1 MKNKIIFKEKLGKNA
16 LPYTL
21 VIPMFLLMLIVI
33 IYPISKTIVMS
44 FYKNYL
50 AQPGSNP
57 FVGLDNYAKLFR
69 DKNFINSV
77 NVTIYYVVITVV
89 VRFALG
95 LIIALLLN
103 ENVKGQGIARSLI
116 IIPWAMPVVVVCLL
130 FVQLFDYQY
139 GIINYT
145 LLTIGIIKEPVK
157 WLSDKDLALPV
168 AMFVNIWK
176 GTPWAAIMLLAG
188 LQGIQKE
195 LYEAAEIDGAG
206 ALKKFWYVTLPTL
219 KPISLTVSLL
229 LIIWTIKD
237 FSIVYVLNKGGPA
250 HATEHMTIYIYQ
262 KAFEGLR
269 MGVASAAGVTMLVVT
284 MIFTI
289 VYLRLLDRQN
299 G

>member
-1 MKNKIIFKEKLGKNA
+1 MLNEKLKKNA

-21 VIPMFLLMLIVI
+21 VIPMALMMLIVI
-33 IYPISKTIVMS
+33 IYPIFKNIGMS
-44 FYKNYL
+44 FFKNYL

-57 FVGLDNYAKLFR
+57 FVGITNYVKLFG
-69 DKNFINSV
+69 DKNFVNSI
-77 NVTIYYVVITVV
+77 NVTIRYVVITVL
-89 VRFALG
+89 VRFVLG

-116 IIPWAMPVVVVCLL
+116 IIPWAMPVVVVCLI
-130 FVQLFDYQY
+130 FIQMFNFQY
-139 GIINYT
+139 GIINYVFI
-145 LLTIGIIKEPVK
+145 TIGIIKGPIK
-157 WLSDKDLALPV
+157 WMSDKDLALPV

-195 LYEAAEIDGAG
+195 LYETAQIDGASTF
-206 ALKKFWYVTLPTL
+206 KQFWYVTLPLL
-219 KPISLTVSLL
+219 KPVSLTVSLL

-250 HATEHMTIYIYQ
+250 HATEHMTIYIYH

-269 MGVASAAGVTMLVVT
+269 MGVASAAGVAMLVAT

-289 VYLRLLDRQN
+289 VYLRLLDRAS
-299 G
+299 GE

>member
-1 MKNKIIFKEKLGKNA
+1 LNNKLKKNA

-21 VIPMFLLMLIVI
+21 VFPMTVMMLIVI

-57 FVGLDNYAKLFR
+57 FVGITNYVKLFG
-69 DKNFINSV
+69 DKNFINSIS
-77 NVTIYYVVITVV
+77 VTIRYVVITVL
-89 VRFALG
+89 VRFVLG
-95 LIIALLLN
+95 LLIALLLN

-116 IIPWAMPVVVVCLL
+116 IIPWAMPVVVVCLV
-130 FVQLFDYQY
+130 FVQMFDFQY
-139 GIINYT
+139 GIINYVFT
-145 LLTIGIIKEPVK
+145 TIGIIKEPIK
-157 WLSDKDLALPV
+157 WMSDKDLALPV

-188 LQGIQKE
+188 LQGIRKE
-195 LYEAAEIDGAG
+195 LYESAQIDGAG
-206 ALKKFWYVTLPTL
+206 TFQKFWYVTLPTL

-229 LIIWTIKD
+229 LVIWTIKD

-250 HATEHMTIYIYQ
+250 HATEHMTIYIYH

-269 MGVASAAGVTMLVVT
+269 MGIASAAGVAMLTVT

-289 VYLRLLDRQN
+289 VYLRLLDRA
-299 G
+299 GGE

>member
-1 MKNKIIFKEKLGKNA
+1 MLNEKLRKNA

-21 VIPMFLLMLIVI
+21 VIPMALMMLIVI
-33 IYPISKTIVMS
+33 IYPIFKTIGMS
-44 FYKNYL
+44 FFKNYL

-57 FVGLDNYAKLFR
+57 FVGITNYVKLFG
-69 DKNFINSV
+69 DKNFINSI
-77 NVTIYYVVITVV
+77 NVTTRYVVITVL
-89 VRFALG
+89 VRFVIG

-116 IIPWAMPVVVVCLL
+116 IIPWAMPVVVVCLV
-130 FVQLFDYQY
+130 FIKMFDFQY
-139 GIINYT
+139 GIINYVFIT
-145 LLTIGIIKEPVK
+145 SGIIKEPIK
-157 WLSDKDLALPV
+157 WMSNKDLALPV

-195 LYEAAEIDGAG
+195 LYETAQIDGAG
-206 ALKKFWYVTLPTL
+206 TFKQFWYVTLPML

-250 HATEHMTIYIYQ
+250 HATEHMTIYIYH

-269 MGVASAAGVTMLVVT
+269 MGVASAAGVAMLVVT

-289 VYLRLLDRQN
+289 VYLRLLDRAS
-299 G
+299 GE

>member
-1 MKNKIIFKEKLGKNA
+1 MLNEKLKKNA

-21 VIPMFLLMLIVI
+21 VMPMTVMMLIII
-33 IYPISKTIVMS
+33 IYPIFKTIGMS
-44 FYKNYL
+44 FFKNYL

-57 FVGLDNYAKLFR
+57 FVGITNYVKLFG
-69 DKNFINSV
+69 DKNFINSIS
-77 NVTIYYVVITVV
+77 VTVRYVVITVV
-89 VRFALG
+89 VRFVLG
-95 LIIALLLN
+95 LLIALLLN

-116 IIPWAMPVVVVCLL
+116 IIPWAMPVVVVCLV
-130 FVQLFDYQY
+130 FVQMFDFQY
-139 GIINYT
+139 GIINYVFLST
-145 LLTIGIIKEPVK
+145 GIIKEPIK
-157 WLSDKDLALPV
+157 WMSDKDLALPV

-195 LYEAAEIDGAG
+195 LYESAQIDGAG
-206 ALKKFWYVTLPTL
+206 TFKKFWYVTLPML

-269 MGVASAAGVTMLVVT
+269 MGVASAAGASMLAVT

-289 VYLRLLDRQN
+289 VYLRLLDRV
-299 G
+299 GGE

>member
-1 MKNKIIFKEKLGKNA
+1 MLNEKLKKNA

-21 VIPMFLLMLIVI
+21 VIPMALMMFIVI
-33 IYPISKTIVMS
+33 IYPVFKTIGMS
-44 FYKNYL
+44 FFKNYL
-50 AQPGSNP
+50 AQPGNNP
-57 FVGLDNYAKLFR
+57 FVGITNYVKLFE
-69 DKNFINSV
+69 DKNFVNSI
-77 NVTIYYVVITVV
+77 NVTIRYVIITVL
-89 VRFALG
+89 VRFVIG

-116 IIPWAMPVVVVCLL
+116 IIPWAMPVVVVCLV
-130 FVQLFDYQY
+130 FVQMFDFQY
-139 GIINYT
+139 GIINYLFT
-145 LLTIGIIKEPVK
+145 TAGIIKEPIK
-157 WLSDKDLALPV
+157 WLSDKDLALPI

-195 LYEAAEIDGAG
+195 LYESAEIDGAG
-206 ALKKFWYVTLPTL
+206 TFKKFWYVTLPTL

-250 HATEHMTIYIYQ
+250 HATEHMTIYIYH

-269 MGVASAAGVTMLVVT
+269 MGVASAAGVIMLVVT

-289 VYLRLLDRQN
+289 VYLRLLDRA
-299 G
+299 GGE

>member
-1 MKNKIIFKEKLGKNA
+1 MLNEKLKKNA

-21 VIPMFLLMLIVI
+21 VIPMTVMMLIVV
-33 IYPISKTIVMS
+33 IYPIFKTIGMS
-44 FYKNYL
+44 FFKNYL

-57 FVGLDNYAKLFR
+57 FVGITNYIKLFG

-77 NVTIYYVVITVV
+77 NITIRYVAITVV
-89 VRFALG
+89 ARFVLG

-103 ENVKGQGIARSLI
+103 ENVKGRGIARALI
-116 IIPWAMPVVVVCLL
+116 IIPWAMPVVVVCLV
-130 FVQLFDYQY
+130 FVQMFDFQY
-139 GIINYT
+139 GIINYVFI
-145 LLTIGIIKEPVK
+145 TIGIIKEPIK
-157 WLSDKDLALPV
+157 WMSDKDLALPV

-176 GTPWAAIMLLAG
+176 GTPWAAIILLAG

-195 LYEAAEIDGAG
+195 LYEAAQIDGAG
-206 ALKKFWYVTLPTL
+206 TFKQFWYVTLPTL

-229 LIIWTIKD
+229 LVIWTIKD

-269 MGVASAAGVTMLVVT
+269 MGVSSAAGVVMLTAT

-289 VYLRLLDRQN
+289 AYLRLLDRA
-299 G
+299 GGE

>member
-1 MKNKIIFKEKLGKNA
+1 MLNEKLKKNA

-21 VIPMFLLMLIVI
+21 VIPMTLMMLIVI
-33 IYPISKTIVMS
+33 IYPIFKTIGMS
-44 FYKNYL
+44 FFKNYL

-57 FVGLDNYAKLFR
+57 FVGITNYVKLFG
-69 DKNFINSV
+69 DKNFINSI
-77 NVTIYYVVITVV
+77 NVTIRYVVITVL
-89 VRFALG
+89 VRFVIG

-116 IIPWAMPVVVVCLL
+116 IIPWAMPVVVVCLV
-130 FVQLFDYQY
+130 FIQMFDFQY
-139 GIINYT
+139 GIINYVFT
-145 LLTIGIIKEPVK
+145 TSRIIKEPIK
-157 WLSDKDLALPV
+157 WMSNKDLALPV

-195 LYEAAEIDGAG
+195 LYETAQIDGAG
-206 ALKKFWYVTLPTL
+206 TFKQFWYVTLPML
-219 KPISLTVSLL
+219 KPVSLTVSLL

-250 HATEHMTIYIYQ
+250 HATEHMTIYIYH

-269 MGVASAAGVTMLVVT
+269 MGVASAAGVLMLVVT

-289 VYLRLLDRQN
+289 VYLRLLDRVS
-299 G
+299 GE

>member
-1 MKNKIIFKEKLGKNA
+1 MLNEKLKKNA

-21 VIPMFLLMLIVI
+21 VIPMTLMMLIVI
-33 IYPISKTIVMS
+33 IYPIFKTIGMS

-57 FVGLDNYAKLFR
+57 FVGITNYVKLFG
-69 DKNFINSV
+69 DKNFINSIS
-77 NVTIYYVVITVV
+77 VTIRYVVITVL
-89 VRFALG
+89 VRFVLG
-95 LIIALLLN
+95 LLIALLLN
-103 ENVKGQGIARSLI
+103 ENVKGQGIARSII
-116 IIPWAMPVVVVCLL
+116 IIPWAMPVVVVALV
-130 FVQLFDYQY
+130 FVQMFDFQY
-139 GIINYT
+139 GIINYVFT
-145 LLTIGIIKEPVK
+145 ATGIIKEPIK
-157 WLSDKDLALPV
+157 WMSDKDLALPV

-176 GTPWAAIMLLAG
+176 GTPWAAIILLAG

-195 LYEAAEIDGAG
+195 LYESAEIDGAG
-206 ALKKFWYVTLPTL
+206 AFKKFWYVTLPTL

-250 HATEHMTIYIYQ
+250 HATEHMTIYLYH

-269 MGVASAAGVTMLVVT
+269 MGVASAAGVSMLAVT

-289 VYLRLLDRQN
+289 VYLRLLDRA
-299 G
+299 GGE

>member
-1 MKNKIIFKEKLGKNA
+1 MLNEKLKKNA

-21 VIPMFLLMLIVI
+21 VIPMTVMMLIVV
-33 IYPISKTIVMS
+33 IYPIFKTIGMS
-44 FYKNYL
+44 FFKNYL

-57 FVGLDNYAKLFR
+57 FVGITNYIKLFG
-69 DKNFINSV
+69 DKNFINSI
-77 NVTIYYVVITVV
+77 NITIRYVAITVV
-89 VRFALG
+89 ARFVLG

-103 ENVKGQGIARSLI
+103 ENVKGQGIARALI
-116 IIPWAMPVVVVCLL
+116 IIPWAMPVVVVCLV
-130 FVQLFDYQY
+130 FVQMFDFQY
-139 GIINYT
+139 GIINYVFT
-145 LLTIGIIKEPVK
+145 TIGIIKEPIK
-157 WLSDKDLALPV
+157 WMSDKDLALPV

-195 LYEAAEIDGAG
+195 LYESAQIDGAG
-206 ALKKFWYVTLPTL
+206 TFKQFWYVTLPIL

-229 LIIWTIKD
+229 LVIWTIKD

-269 MGVASAAGVTMLVVT
+269 MGVSSAAGVVMLTAT

-289 VYLRLLDRQN
+289 AYLRLLDRA
-299 G
+299 GGE

>member
-1 MKNKIIFKEKLGKNA
+1 MLNEKLKKNA

-21 VIPMFLLMLIVI
+21 VIPMALMMLIVI
-33 IYPISKTIVMS
+33 IYPIFKNIGMS
-44 FYKNYL
+44 FFKNYL

-57 FVGLDNYAKLFR
+57 FVGITNYVKLFG
-69 DKNFINSV
+69 DKNFINSI
-77 NVTIYYVVITVV
+77 NVTIRYVVITVL
-89 VRFALG
+89 VRFVIG

-116 IIPWAMPVVVVCLL
+116 IIPWAMPVVVVCLI
-130 FVQLFDYQY
+130 FIQMFNFQY
-139 GIINYT
+139 GIINYVFI
-145 LLTIGIIKEPVK
+145 TIGIIKEPIK
-157 WLSDKDLALPV
+157 WMSDKDLALPV

-195 LYEAAEIDGAG
+195 LYETAQIDGAG
-206 ALKKFWYVTLPTL
+206 TFKQFWYVTLPML
-219 KPISLTVSLL
+219 KPVSLTVSLL

-250 HATEHMTIYIYQ
+250 HATEHMTIYIYH

-289 VYLRLLDRQN
+289 VYLRLLERAS
-299 G
+299 GE

>member
-1 MKNKIIFKEKLGKNA
+1 MLNEKLKKNA

-21 VIPMFLLMLIVI
+21 VIPMALMMLIVI
-33 IYPISKTIVMS
+33 IYPIFKTIGMS
-44 FYKNYL
+44 FFKNYL

-57 FVGLDNYAKLFR
+57 FVGITNYVKLFG
-69 DKNFINSV
+69 DKNFINSI
-77 NVTIYYVVITVV
+77 NVTIRYVVITVL
-89 VRFALG
+89 VRFVIG

-116 IIPWAMPVVVVCLL
+116 IIPWAMPVVVVCLV
-130 FVQLFDYQY
+130 FIQMFDFQY
-139 GIINYT
+139 GIINYVFT
-145 LLTIGIIKEPVK
+145 TSGIIKEPIK
-157 WLSDKDLALPV
+157 WMSNKDLALPV

-195 LYEAAEIDGAG
+195 LYETAQIDGAG
-206 ALKKFWYVTLPTL
+206 TFKQFWYVTLPML

-250 HATEHMTIYIYQ
+250 HATEHMTIYIYH

-269 MGVASAAGVTMLVVT
+269 MGIASAAGVTMLVVT

-289 VYLRLLDRQN
+289 VYLRLLDRAS
-299 G
+299 GE

>member
-1 MKNKIIFKEKLGKNA
+1 MLNEKLKKNA

-21 VIPMFLLMLIVI
+21 VIPMALMMLIVI
-33 IYPISKTIVMS
+33 IYPIFKTIGMS
-44 FYKNYL
+44 FFKNYL

-57 FVGLDNYAKLFR
+57 FVGITNYVKLFG
-69 DKNFINSV
+69 DKNFINSI
-77 NVTIYYVVITVV
+77 NVTTRYVVITVL
-89 VRFALG
+89 VRFVIG

-116 IIPWAMPVVVVCLL
+116 IIPWAMPVVVVCLV
-130 FVQLFDYQY
+130 FIKMFDFQY
-139 GIINYT
+139 VIINYVFIT
-145 LLTIGIIKEPVK
+145 SGIIKEPIK
-157 WLSDKDLALPV
+157 WMSNKDLALPV

-195 LYEAAEIDGAG
+195 LYETAQIDGAG
-206 ALKKFWYVTLPTL
+206 TFKQFWYVTLPML

-250 HATEHMTIYIYQ
+250 HATEHMTIYIYH

-269 MGVASAAGVTMLVVT
+269 MGVASAAGVAMLVVT

-289 VYLRLLDRQN
+289 VYLRLLDRAS
-299 G
+299 GE

>member
-1 MKNKIIFKEKLGKNA
+1 MNNKLKKNA
-16 LPYTL
+16 LPYIL
-21 VIPMFLLMLIVI
+21 VVPMTVMMLIVI

-57 FVGLDNYAKLFR
+57 FVGITNYVKLFG
-69 DKNFINSV
+69 DKNFINSIS
-77 NVTIYYVVITVV
+77 VTIRYVVITVLA
-89 VRFALG
+89 RFALG
-95 LIIALLLN
+95 LLIALLLN
-103 ENVKGQGIARSLI
+103 ENVKGQGIARSII
-116 IIPWAMPVVVVCLL
+116 IIPWAMPVVVVCLV
-130 FVQLFDYQY
+130 FVQMFDFQY
-139 GIINYT
+139 GIINYVFT
-145 LLTIGIIKEPVK
+145 TIGIIKEPIK
-157 WLSDKDLALPV
+157 WMSDKDLALPV

-195 LYEAAEIDGAG
+195 LYEAAQIDGAG
-206 ALKKFWYVTLPTL
+206 NFQKFWYVTLPTL

-229 LIIWTIKD
+229 LVIWTIKD

-269 MGVASAAGVTMLVVT
+269 MGIASAAGVAMLTVT

-289 VYLRLLDRQN
+289 VYLRLLDRA
-299 G
+299 GGE

>member
-1 MKNKIIFKEKLGKNA
+1 MLNEKLKKNA

-21 VIPMFLLMLIVI
+21 VIPMTLMMLIVI
-33 IYPISKTIVMS
+33 IYPIFKTIGMS

-57 FVGLDNYAKLFR
+57 FVGITNYVKLFG
-69 DKNFINSV
+69 DKNFVNSI
-77 NVTIYYVVITVV
+77 NVTIRYVVITVL
-89 VRFALG
+89 VRFVLG
-95 LIIALLLN
+95 LLIALLLN

-116 IIPWAMPVVVVCLL
+116 IIPWAMPVVVVCLV
-130 FVQLFDYQY
+130 FVQMFDFQY
-139 GIINYT
+139 GIINYVFT
-145 LLTIGIIKEPVK
+145 ATGIIKEPIK
-157 WLSDKDLALPV
+157 WMSDKDLALPV

-195 LYEAAEIDGAG
+195 LYESAEIDGAG
-206 ALKKFWYVTLPTL
+206 TFKKFWYVTLPML

-250 HATEHMTIYIYQ
+250 HATEHMTIYIYH

-269 MGVASAAGVTMLVVT
+269 MGVASAAGVSMLAVT

-289 VYLRLLDRQN
+289 IYLRLLDRA
-299 G
+299 GDE

>member
-1 MKNKIIFKEKLGKNA
+1 M
-16 LPYTL
+16 TL
-21 VIPMFLLMLIVI
+21 MMLIVI
-33 IYPISKTIVMS
+33 IYPIFKTIGMS

-57 FVGLDNYAKLFR
+57 FVGITNYVKLFG
-69 DKNFINSV
+69 DKNFVNSI
-77 NVTIYYVVITVV
+77 NVTIRYVVITVL
-89 VRFALG
+89 VRFVLG
-95 LIIALLLN
+95 LLIALLLN

-116 IIPWAMPVVVVCLL
+116 IIPWAMPVVVVCLV
-130 FVQLFDYQY
+130 FVQMFDFQY
-139 GIINYT
+139 GIINYVFT
-145 LLTIGIIKEPVK
+145 ATGIIKEPIK
-157 WLSDKDLALPV
+157 WMSDKDLALPV

-195 LYEAAEIDGAG
+195 LYESAEIDGAG
-206 ALKKFWYVTLPTL
+206 TFKKFWYVTLPML

-250 HATEHMTIYIYQ
+250 HATEHMTIYIYH

-269 MGVASAAGVTMLVVT
+269 MGVASAAGVSMLAVT

-289 VYLRLLDRQN
+289 IYLRLLDRA
-299 G
+299 GDE